1 MNNLSIVGRITR
13 VAGPFLIA
21 KGMTGSKMYEL
32 VHVGEAGVIGE
43 IIRLQ
48 GENASIQ
55 AYEDTVGIKPGET
68 VQGTGKPLSAEL
80 GPGLIGQI
88 YDGIQRPLPVI
99 ESLTGSHIKR
109 GITPPR
115 LDREK
120 KWLFQPTVK
129 NGTQIYPG
137 DIIGIVQE
145 TPLIEHRVLVPP
157 WIKKGIVQDIV
168 PEAKYTVTD
177 PLAEVKTAEDHE
189 TLYLMHN
196 WPVRKSRPYSS
207 TLATDIP
214 LLTGQRVIDAF
225 FPLSKGGTA
234 MIPGG
239 FGTGKTVLLQS
250 LAQWADA
257 DIVILVGCGERG
269 NEMADV
275 VERFLKLKDHRS
287 GQPIMNKTIIIAN
300 TSDMPITAR
309 EASVYTAV
317 TIAEYYRDMGYHITL
332 MVDSTSRWAEALREI
347 SGRLEEMPG
356 EEGYPAYLASK
367 LAKFYARAGY
377 VKTLSHNETLGSITT
392 LGAVSPPGGDFSEP
406 VTRSTLR
413 LTKVMWA
420 LDFNLAHRRHFPA
433 INWNMSHSEYTQ
445 ILAKWYRTIGSDW
458 SKLRNEA
465 ISLLKE
471 EEELREIVSLVGAE
485 ILGDKQRIVFEIA
498 KIIREYFL
506 LQNAFHPIDMYCPIE
521 KTHKMLKVILK
532 FSERAKLAIDNGV
545 SLIDV
550 LAIAVKEELKRMK
563 LVPSKDFNDVSLKL
577 EKKIDE
583 QFDNLIQEIKERK
596 LV

>member
-1 MNNLSIVGRITR
+1 MKDLSIVGKISR

-21 KGMTGSKMYEL
+21 KGMAGSKMHEL

-55 AYEDTVGIKPGET
+55 AYEDTAGIKPGET

-99 ESLTGSHIKR
+99 ERLTGSHIKR

-120 KWLFQPTVK
+120 KWLFRPTIK
-129 NGTQIYPG
+129 SETQVFPG
-137 DIIGIVQE
+137 DVIGIVQE
-145 TPLIEHRVLVPP
+145 TPLVEHRVLVPP
-157 WIKKGIVQDIV
+157 WIKKGVVQDIV
-168 PEAKYTVTD
+168 FEAKYTVTD
-177 PLAEVKTAEDHE
+177 PIAKVKTAGGHE
-189 TLYLMHN
+189 TLYLMHT
-196 WPVRKSRPYSS
+196 WPVRKPRPYSS

-239 FGTGKTVLLQS
+239 FGTGKTVILQS

-300 TSDMPITAR
+300 TSDMPISAR

-317 TIAEYYRDMGYHITL
+317 TIAEYYRDMGYNITL

-356 EEGYPAYLASK
+356 EEGYPAYLSSK
-367 LAKFYARAGY
+367 LAEFYARAGY
-377 VKTLSHNETLGSITT
+377 VKTLGQKETLGSITT
-392 LGAVSPPGGDFSEP
+392 LGAVSPPGGDFSDP

-445 ILAKWYRTIGSDW
+445 ILEKWYGTIGSDW

-485 ILGDKQRIVFEIA
+485 ILGDKQRVVFEIA

-506 LQNAFHPIDMYCPIE
+506 LQSAFHPIDMYCPIE
-521 KTHKMLKVILK
+521 KTHKMLRVILK
-532 FSERAKLAIDNGV
+532 FSERAKLAIDKGV
-545 SLIDV
+545 PLVEV
-550 LAIAVKEELKRMK
+550 LAIAVKEELQRMK

>member
-1 MNNLSIVGRITR
+1 
-13 VAGPFLIA
+13 
-21 KGMTGSKMYEL
+21 
-32 VHVGEAGVIGE
+32 
-43 IIRLQ
+43 
-48 GENASIQ
+48 
-55 AYEDTVGIKPGET
+55 
-68 VQGTGKPLSAEL
+68 
-80 GPGLIGQI
+80 
-88 YDGIQRPLPVI
+88 
-99 ESLTGSHIKR
+99 
-109 GITPPR
+109 
-115 LDREK
+115 
-120 KWLFQPTVK
+120 
-129 NGTQIYPG
+129 
-137 DIIGIVQE
+137 
-145 TPLIEHRVLVPP
+145 
-157 WIKKGIVQDIV
+157 
-168 PEAKYTVTD
+168 
-177 PLAEVKTAEDHE
+177 
-189 TLYLMHN
+189 
-196 WPVRKSRPYSS
+196 
-207 TLATDIP
+207 
-214 LLTGQRVIDAF
+214 
-225 FPLSKGGTA
+225 
-234 MIPGG
+234 
-239 FGTGKTVLLQS
+239 
-250 LAQWADA
+250 
-257 DIVILVGCGERG
+257 
-269 NEMADV
+269 
-275 VERFLKLKDHRS
+275 
-287 GQPIMNKTIIIAN
+287 
-300 TSDMPITAR
+300 AR

-317 TIAEYYRDMGYHITL
+317 TIAEYYRDMGYNLTL

-367 LAKFYARAGY
+367 LAEFYARAGY
-377 VKTLSHNETLGSITT
+377 VKTLGQKETLGSITT

-445 ILAKWYRTIGSDW
+445 ILEKWYGTIGSDW

-485 ILGDKQRIVFEIA
+485 ILGDKQRVVFEIA

-506 LQNAFHPIDMYCPIE
+506 LQSAFHPIDMYCPIE
-521 KTHKMLKVILK
+521 KTYKMLRIILK
-532 FSERAKLAIDNGV
+532 FSERAKFAIDNGV
-545 SLIDV
+545 PLVNV

>member
-1 MNNLSIVGRITR
+1 MNDLSIVGKISR

-21 KGMTGSKMYEL
+21 KGMAGSKMYEL

-55 AYEDTVGIKPGET
+55 AYEDTAGIKPGET

-99 ESLTGSHIKR
+99 ERLTGSHIKR

-120 KWLFQPTVK
+120 KWLFRPTIKSETEVF
-129 NGTQIYPG
+129 PG
-137 DIIGIVQE
+137 DVIGIVQE

-157 WIKKGIVQDIV
+157 WIKKGVVQDIV
-168 PEAKYTVTD
+168 LEAKYTVTD
-177 PLAEVKTAEDHE
+177 PLAEVKTAEGHE
-189 TLYLMHN
+189 TLYLMHT
-196 WPVRKSRPYSS
+196 WPVRKPRPYSS

-300 TSDMPITAR
+300 TSDMPISAR

-332 MVDSTSRWAEALREI
+332 IVDSTSRWAEALREI

-367 LAKFYARAGY
+367 LAEFYARAGY
-377 VKTLSHNETLGSITT
+377 VKTLGQKETLGSITT

-445 ILAKWYRTIGSDW
+445 ILEKWYGTIGSDW

-506 LQNAFHPIDMYCPIE
+506 LQSAFHPIDMYCPIE
-521 KTHKMLKVILK
+521 KTHKMLRVILK

-545 SLIDV
+545 PLVEV
-550 LAIAVKEELKRMK
+550 LALAVSNQDS
-563 LVPSKDFNDVSLKL
+563 PNNSQS
-577 EKKIDE
+577 
-583 QFDNLIQEIKERK
+583 FDQLH
-596 LV
+596 L